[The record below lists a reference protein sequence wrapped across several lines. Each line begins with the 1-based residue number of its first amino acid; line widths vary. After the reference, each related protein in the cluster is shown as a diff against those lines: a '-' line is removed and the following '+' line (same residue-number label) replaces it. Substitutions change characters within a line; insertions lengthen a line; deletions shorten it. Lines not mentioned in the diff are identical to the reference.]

1 MARTAKEPVP
11 MVAAPPL
18 GRFYEVGGRR
28 LLLHRSGSGSPS
40 VVFLSGAGTV
50 GLDYLNV
57 QRLAA
62 EHTTSI
68 LYDRAGTGWSD
79 PVKLPGRTSAQVTD
93 ELREL
98 LRAAGVPAP
107 YLLAGHSLGGL
118 YARHY
123 AHRFP
128 DDVAGLL
135 LLDPAHEDYDA
146 YMPQQPGQQR
156 KAQETDQPLSKKS
169 TDSVVRSSRK
179 PLERLVSLAMAVAL
193 RSALGR
199 GLLLRLP
206 TIRRYRALYRRLF
219 AQEMA
224 NWPDEIR
231 EVIIERHVSLDW
243 LWAGVQEAQN
253 ADQLYDELR
262 HAGPMPDVPL
272 MVLCSMGVDDF
283 RRAVSAGASES
294 LLREEIEG
302 KRRLYAALAAS
313 VTRGE
318 IRPVDAGH
326 LTIHLR
332 HPEAVLRAVQDLIGR
347 HRVSLE

>member
-1 MARTAKEPVP
+1 MAQTAKAAVTP
-11 MVAAPPL
+11 VAAPPL

-28 LLLHRSGSGSPS
+28 LWLHRSGNGSPS

-62 EHTTSI
+62 ELTTSV
-68 LYDRAGTGWSD
+68 LYDRAGTGWSS
-79 PVKLPGRTSAQVTD
+79 PVERRRTSAQVTD

-98 LRAAGVPAP
+98 LRTAGVPAP

-123 AHRFP
+123 AQRFP
-128 DDVAGLL
+128 GDVAGLL

-146 YMPQQPGQQR
+146 YIARHLSQMR
-156 KAQETDQPLSKKS
+156 KGDDTDQPLSQGS
-169 TDSVVRSSRK
+169 TDSLIRSAK
-179 PLERLVSLAMAVAL
+179 KQLDRLMGLAITVAL

-199 GLLLRLP
+199 GLLIRVP
-206 TIRRYRALYRRLF
+206 TIRRYRELYRRLF
-219 AQEMA
+219 AQEMV

-231 EVIIERHVSLDW
+231 ELLIERHVSLEW

-253 ADQLYDELR
+253 AGQLYDEVR
-262 HAGPMPDVPL
+262 NAGPMPDVPL
-272 MVLCSMGVDDF
+272 IVLCAMGVDDF
-283 RRAVSAGASES
+283 RRAVSVGASES
-294 LLREEIEG
+294 QLREEIEG
-302 KRRLYAALAAS
+302 KRRLYAVLAAS

-318 IRPVDAGH
+318 NRPVDAGH

-332 HPEAVLRAVQDLIGR
+332 HPEAVVRAIQDLIAR
-347 HRVSLE
+347 